1 MQTSEQTNELA
12 QALAKAQGQMKNAK
26 LDSSNPHFRSK
37 YASLSE
43 IRDTVT
49 KPLADNGISCTQ
61 MTGVDENG
69 QFVLCTRLT
78 HSSGQ
83 YMESR
88 FPLPVNLDKMQAMGS
103 ALSYARRYT
112 LAAVCGIAAGEDDD
126 DAESA
131 PDNRPPQR
139 QQQPAK
145 TYTASAKR
153 GDKQPAKQPEPEPEP
168 EPTANA
174 ADYASPN
181 VAAGEHPDD
190 SALVREVFRLCVD
203 SAPDTGTL
211 KAWWDEHQHA
221 YEVLTDEDK
230 KRVNAMFKK
239 RKQALTQ
246 AKKEAA

>member
-12 QALAKAQGQMKNAK
+12 QALANAQGQMKNAK
-26 LDSSNPHFRSK
+26 PDKSNPHFRSK
-37 YASLSE
+37 YASLAE

-49 KPLADNGISCTQ
+49 KPLADNAISCSQ

-88 FPLPVNLDKMQAMGS
+88 FPLPINLDKMQEMGS

-131 PDNRPPQR
+131 PNNQAPAR

-145 TYTASAKR
+145 TYSGTAKR
-153 GDKQPAKQPEPEPEP
+153 GDKQPAQSEP

-203 SAPDTGTL
+203 SAPDTDTL
-211 KAWWDEHQHA
+211 KAWWDKHQLA
-221 YEVLTDEDK
+221 YEVLTNEDK
-230 KRVNAMFKK
+230 KKVNAIFKK

-246 AKKEAA
+246 SEKDAA